1 MSDIFQVKDLSF
13 TYAMGKSPA
22 LRGLSFSV
30 ETGDIVLICGQS
42 GSGKSTLLSHLKKS
56 MIPHGV
62 SEGKVLFQGEDILE
76 LSPEKAAS
84 MVGYVSQYPEEQI
97 VTDKVWHELAFGLE
111 NLGVPSQEIRGRI
124 AEIAEYFDMGSWFRR
139 SVSELSGGQK
149 QLLNLAAVMVMN
161 PEVLLLDE
169 PTAQM
174 DPNSTRSFFDLIK
187 NLHEDFGTT
196 IILCEQRMEQA
207 MALADKVM
215 FLQDGELLE
224 YGPVEDVLA
233 LLHKGRQKNGE
244 ALAFE
249 PGLPPGIRLALEL
262 GETKKPSATKPALG
276 IGKTPVTVGQGR
288 VWITKHLDLFSVESG
303 KKTCKEIDKK
313 TFQQIPEKTLIESSK
328 KTKNKEFALSAKG
341 ISFAYPGGNKVLE
354 DFAIQVPEG
363 SIFALLGGNG
373 SGKTT
378 ALKVLA
384 GICKKAKGKVETKK
398 RVLYLP
404 QEARSVFTEIT
415 LEDELAVMVT
425 EGDIQEKVEQMLTF
439 LELEEFKGANPIDL
453 SGGQRQ
459 RLALGKLLL
468 RDPEVLL
475 LDEPTKGLD
484 GEFKAKLGDFL
495 KELVSQKKTIL
506 IVSHDMEF
514 CAEYATHC
522 GFLFDK
528 RIISQGESHSFFCE
542 NRFYTT
548 AVRRMTW
555 GILQDC
561 VTYSDL
567 QNHLKEEGI
576 PGKDGAS

>member
-1 MSDIFQVKDLSF
+1 MSNIYEVKDLSF
-13 TYAMGKSPA
+13 TYAMGASQVLKK
-22 LRGLSFSV
+22 LSFSV
-30 ETGDIVLICGQS
+30 SSGDILLISGQS
-42 GSGKSTLLSHLKKS
+42 GSGKSTLLSHLKQS
-56 MIPHGV
+56 MIP
-62 SEGKVLFQGEDILE
+62 EGLREGQIFFQGDPIQN

-111 NLGVPSQEIRGRI
+111 NLGVPSGEIRNRI
-124 AEIAEYFDMGSWFRR
+124 AEIAEYFDMSTWFRK

-161 PEVLLLDE
+161 PEVILFDE

-174 DPNSTRSFFDLIK
+174 DPNSTRVFFDLIRNINK
-187 NLHEDFGTT
+187 DFGIT

-215 FLQDGELLE
+215 FLHKGEVLGF
-224 YGPVEDVLA
+224 GPVDEVIS
-233 LLHKGRQKNGE
+233 LLRQGRDKLGTQ
-244 ALAFE
+244 LAFE
-249 PGLPPGIRLALEL
+249 PGLPPGVRLALEV
-262 GETKKPSATKPALG
+262 GESEKPP
-276 IGKTPVTVGQGR
+276 ITVGQGR
-288 VWITKHLDLFSVESG
+288 SWLLNHMEDFKKKNKAEKPQENPGSKKQRKHR
-303 KKTCKEIDKK
+303 KKLDKK
-313 TFQQIPEKTLIESSK
+313 EL
-328 KTKNKEFALSAKG
+328 ALSAKG
-341 ISFAYPGGNKVLE
+341 VSFAYSGGNKVLE
-354 DFAIQVPEG
+354 DFAIQIPEG

-384 GICKKAKGKVETKK
+384 GIYKNPRGRIKAKG

-415 LEDELAVMVT
+415 VEEELAVMITDGDVT
-425 EGDIQEKVEQMLTF
+425 EKVEHMLQF
-439 LELEEFKGANPIDL
+439 MELVDVKKSNPIDL

-468 RDPEVLL
+468 REPDILL

-484 GEFKAKLGDFL
+484 GEFKEKLGVFFE
-495 KELVSQKKTIL
+495 KLVSQGKTIL

-514 CAEYATHC
+514 CGEYVTHC

-528 RIISQGESHSFFCE
+528 GVISQTDSGAFFCE

-548 AVRRMTW
+548 AVRRMTQ
-555 GILQDC
+555 GLLDGC
-561 VTYSDL
+561 VTYSQL
-567 QNHLKEEGI
+567 SQRLKEGALC
-576 PGKDGAS
+576 GKDGAQ